1 MDIGGD
7 RLMIQLIV
15 GRLLLCPFLLS
26 VFAEDQKRKVKVL
39 EEQKKKLDHEKELK
53 AQNLESQKQLR
64 KTEKDLMDFEK
75 KLAQAGQ
82 PPKLDLEGITKKV
95 AASLDEAIKLIKAGK
110 QAESQK
116 QQQQGGGGGGEGSSS
131 VSGGGGGTSS
141 SLIEPGLSLDQ
152 ILQRL
157 TNPEWLKGKDMP
169 RNTQTLQVALQARNS
184 LMELERMHQAKMMQ
198 MVRGACDDGIGGVT
212 CSI

>member
-1 MDIGGD
+1 
-7 RLMIQLIV
+7 MIQLIV

-26 VFAEDQKRKVKVL
+26 VFAEDHKRKVKVL

-116 QQQQGGGGGGEGSSS
+116 QQQQGGGEGSGSS
-131 VSGGGGGTSS
+131 DESDLTSNTSTAGGGGGGGGGKWLATPPPQVGR
-141 SLIEPGLSLDQ
+141 LGRELS
-152 ILQRL
+152 
-157 TNPEWLKGKDMP
+157 N
-169 RNTQTLQVALQARNS
+169 
-184 LMELERMHQAKMMQ
+184 ELR
-198 MVRGACDDGIGGVT
+198 
-212 CSI
+212 